1 MAFFKRKQAPVDT
14 FVFPPSP
21 AVVPEGLTKATPKYR
36 RHATLAMLSLIGF
49 MALYLALM
57 GWFGWTAYAIFDGIE
72 RFEKDQVWAALAGA
86 CSAFLA
92 LFMAKSLVF
101 FQKGAGNEDMELKA
115 KDHPRLFKF
124 LHTIADETGA
134 PKPHRVFLSPRV
146 NAAVFYDLNFF
157 NLIMPSKKNLE
168 IGLGLVNVLTL
179 SELKAVLAHEFG
191 HFAQKTMAVGRW
203 VYVAQQIA
211 TQVVNKRDML
221 DKFLSGLSRFDL
233 RVAWIGWLLQFVV
246 WSIRSLTDTLLSGVI
261 LAQRALSREMEFQ
274 ADLVSVSATGSE
286 ALINAL
292 HKLSGAD
299 DALDRAFGFANVEYG
314 NKTPV
319 KDVFAVQSRVLDHLR
334 SIYNDPH
341 YGAAPARTTEAAEL
355 QRVFKND
362 IAAPPRMW
370 ATHPANAD
378 REENAKIV
386 FVRCEL
392 DDRSAWELFPDAP
405 ALREQMTAHVFRP
418 APDAKDAAPAAAP
431 LDETLMRLD
440 ESYSSITI
448 NKRYRGAYLGRA
460 IARGFKNPSDMYH
473 DAPAGNVTARIGA
486 LYPQNFGDALEKL
499 RELFDEKNTFEGLQK
514 GYLKAPG
521 GVVRWRGEEVPPRQL
536 PKILKSLDEEIDPIK
551 ADIAGHDR
559 EVRSAHLAAAKA
571 IGNGWDTYLM
581 GLASLIHYAEHTHA
595 DLMDLQGVF
604 HNVFAV
610 VTADRKVSKKEMK
623 RLIAA
628 GNDLHD
634 ALEAVHKHG
643 LQLGLDERTA
653 KRAEITSYKEALGEF
668 TLPPAT
674 DENVGDWLGVIDGWT
689 NAAGGLLMSVRSAA
703 LQELLIAEDE
713 VATALAKGAH
723 LPAAPAAPVVPAEYP
738 RLMLGDARPRQEK
751 LNWWDR
757 FQTADGWF
765 AATARFT
772 VAASVV
778 GAVIFAG
785 AALAF
790 GTGTDWNQPAE
801 PALFDS
807 TLNQPTLADPEVIT
821 PREPLPE
828 ELQQAPSAPVDLA
841 PSIPEALPAEPE
853 SAPADA
859 HLTPEASEPP
869 ASQPL
874 PPATDNPAPTSGT
887 EGIVDAPD
895 ESLPAEPQHE
905 PAPVNLRGGVE

>member
-1 MAFFKRKQAPVDT
+1 MAFFKRSQAPVDT

-36 RHATLAMLSLIGF
+36 RHATLAMLSLMGF

-57 GWFGWTAYAIFDGIE
+57 GWFAWTAYQIFDGIE
-72 RFEKDQVWAALAGA
+72 RFGEDQMWAAIAGA

-92 LFMAKSLVF
+92 LFMAKGLVF

-124 LHTIADETGA
+124 LHAIADETGA

-157 NLIMPSKKNLE
+157 NLIFPSKKNLE

-203 VYVAQQIA
+203 VYIAQQIA
-211 TQVVNKRDML
+211 TQIVNKRDML

-233 RVAWIGWLLQFVV
+233 RVAWIGWILQFVV

-299 DALDRAFGFANVEYG
+299 DALDRAFNFASNEYG

-319 KDVFAVQSRVLDHLR
+319 KDVFAIQSRVLEHMR

-341 YGAAPARTTEAAEL
+341 YGAAPAPATEAPEL
-355 QRVFKND
+355 HRVFKTD
-362 IAAPPRMW
+362 MAAPPRMW

-386 FVRCEL
+386 FVRCEA
-392 DDRSAWELFPDAP
+392 DNRSAWELFPDAA
-405 ALREQMTAHVFRP
+405 ALREQMTAHVFKP
-418 APDAKDAAPAAAP
+418 APDAKEPPPAIVP
-431 LDETLMRLD
+431 LEESLARLD
-440 ESYSSITI
+440 GNYSSITI

-460 IARGFKNPSDMYH
+460 IARAYKTPAEMYH
-473 DAPAGNVTARIGA
+473 DAPAGNVTARIAA
-486 LYPQNFGDALEKL
+486 LYPQTFGDALEKL

-536 PKILKSLDEEIDPIK
+536 PKILKSLDAEIDPLK

-559 EVRSAHLAAAKA
+559 EVRSTHLAAAKA
-571 IGNGWDTYLM
+571 VGNGWDAYLM

-595 DLMDLQGVF
+595 DLTDLQGVF

-610 VTADRKVSKKEMK
+610 VTADRKVSAKEMK

-628 GNDLHD
+628 ANDLHD
-634 ALEAVHKHG
+634 ALEGIHKHG
-643 LQLGLDERTA
+643 LQVGLDDRTA
-653 KRAEITSYKEALGEF
+653 KRAEIASYKEALGEF
-668 TLPPAT
+668 KLPPASN
-674 DENVGDWLGVIDGWT
+674 ENIADWLNVIDGWV
-689 NAAGGLLMSVRSAA
+689 NAAAGLLMSVRGSA

-713 VATALAKGAH
+713 VANALNSKTALG
-723 LPAAPAAPVVPAEYP
+723 AAPAPAVVPTEYP

-751 LNWWDR
+751 LSWWDR
-757 FQTADGWF
+757 FQTADGWL
-765 AATARFT
+765 AASARFV
-772 VAASVV
+772 VASTVV
-778 GAVIFAG
+778 GAVIVVG
-785 AALAF
+785 AVLSIH
-790 GTGTDWNQPAE
+790 GPAE
-801 PALFDS
+801 SAESAPILYAPPETVLP
-807 TLNQPTLADPEVIT
+807 PTAADE
-821 PREPLPE
+821 
-828 ELQQAPSAPVDLA
+828 APSPELA
-841 PSIPEALPAEPE
+841 PSEPETLPAEPE
-853 SAPADA
+853 AVPEETNLAPPEHAPAPESSAPSADETA
-859 HLTPEASEPP
+859 PP
-869 ASQPL
+869 PIES
-874 PPATDNPAPTSGT
+874 TAPSSTS
-887 EGIVDAPD
+887 EGIIEQPSAP
-895 ESLPAEPQHE
+895 PPQTEPE
-905 PAPVNLRGGVE
+905 PAVENLRGGVE